1 MRNDKVY
8 IITGRQGSGKTSF
21 LNQLITELQNNN
33 IKVGGF
39 IAEGTWKDDKR
50 FGFNI
55 IRIRDRFN
63 MPLCSKE
70 FNDAYLQFGHF
81 NFNPAAISFGNEIL
95 NQDKEHSD
103 IIVVDEIGIF
113 ELEEKVWYDS
123 FKQLLNNYSNSI
135 IISVREKIIE
145 KVIEKFELNN
155 VHILKATSEIEN
167 AIATITSGMDK

>member
-8 IITGRQGSGKTSF
+8 IIAGGQGSGKTSF
-21 LNQLITELQNNN
+21 LDHLITELQNNN

-55 IRIRDRFN
+55 IRIRDRFS
-63 MPLCSKE
+63 MPLCSQE
-70 FNDAYLQFGHF
+70 FNNSYLQFGHF
-81 NFNPAAISFGNEIL
+81 NFNPSAISFGNEIL
-95 NQDKEHSD
+95 NQDIEHSD
-103 IIVVDEIGIF
+103 IIVIDEIGIF

-123 FKQLLNNYSNSI
+123 FNQLLNNYSNSI
-135 IISVREKIIE
+135 IISVREKIVE

-155 VHILKATSEIEN
+155 VHVLKANSEIEN